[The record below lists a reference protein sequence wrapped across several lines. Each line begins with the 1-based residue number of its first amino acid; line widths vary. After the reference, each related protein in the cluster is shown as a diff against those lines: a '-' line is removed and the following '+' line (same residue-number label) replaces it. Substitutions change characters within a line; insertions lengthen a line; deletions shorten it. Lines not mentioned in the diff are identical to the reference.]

1 MDEEN
6 FQRAIDI
13 ILQNQARFY
22 SDLHQLQEEQKE
34 AKKRADVLERV
45 SVNLYNSSVEQ
56 GKSIKELRDSQK
68 ETDERFRETDKR
80 FRETDER
87 FSETDERLNAVIFM
101 AEKFFGAQNGKS

>member
-22 SDLHQLQEEQKE
+22 SDLQQLQEEQKE

-45 SVNLYNSSVEQ
+45 SVNLYNSTVEQ

-68 ETDERFRETDKR
+68 EPTNV
-80 FRETDER
+80 
-87 FSETDERLNAVIFM
+87 L
-101 AEKFFGAQNGKS
+101 GKPTSVSGKPTSASVKLTSV